1 MVYLIENA
9 DEICEKFK
17 PNTNILRGKLLRKQL
32 RGRPGRGE
40 GTQSQASDRIAW
52 AARPGVC
59 HLRANSCLLGS
70 RAKGTGAARDY
81 RRAAHDSLQMPVKY
95 EDGVCQSHRQIQA
108 LV

>member
-40 GTQSQASDRIAW
+40 IAQSQVSDRTAW
-52 AARPGVC
+52 PPGRVLPSLRQFLPVGFPCQGVPARGET
-59 HLRANSCLLGS
+59 
-70 RAKGTGAARDY
+70 TGALLTIRY
-81 RRAAHDSLQMPVKY
+81 RYR
-95 EDGVCQSHRQIQA
+95 
-108 LV
+108 